1 MPIVIR
7 GGRSLILKITANI
20 IQPEVIIE
28 EEKFNFGG
36 VCFNEMKI
44 KNLTLTN
51 KSKLPTSVYINLN
64 SDLRFKD
71 FRLILN
77 EKFRQDKKDIIKPV
91 KEKKPMETR

>member
-20 IQPEVIIE
+20 IQPVVIIE

-44 KNLTLTN
+44 KNLTLTKN
-51 KSKLPTSVYINLN
+51 QNYLQVFILIYL
-64 SDLRFKD
+64 DLY
-71 FRLILN
+71 
-77 EKFRQDKKDIIKPV
+77 
-91 KEKKPMETR
+91 

>member
-28 EEKFNFGG
+28 EEEFNFGG

-44 KNLTLTN
+44 K
-51 KSKLPTSVYINLN
+51 
-64 SDLRFKD
+64 
-71 FRLILN
+71 
-77 EKFRQDKKDIIKPV
+77 
-91 KEKKPMETR
+91 TR